1 MVQVTGSRWPRPS
14 YSLLVTGLAR
24 VTLDR
29 VVQESPFPV
38 GEVTQIEVPLVE
50 AEGPLQSRMVTFKEK
65 AMELLELLEGSRP
78 AVRRIKVGKMQ
89 GCDIK
94 SSGVAGQPA
103 SPSLGRHCCLCGQ
116 NFLCGEVGHSQLD
129 IPEREVWIIF
139 LYSPL
144 SDKSGLKRHILCWR
158 DNWRDTQREGKRE

>member
-1 MVQVTGSRWPRPS
+1 MKKKIQYDWKYLCRVGCAAAVVQVTGSRWPRPS

-38 GEVTQIEVPLVE
+38 GEVTQIEVPLMD

-89 GCDIK
+89 GCDQIFR
-94 SSGVAGQPA
+94 GCWTACQPI
-103 SPSLGRHCCLCGQ
+103 SWLTL
-116 NFLCGEVGHSQLD
+116 L
-129 IPEREVWIIF
+129 
-139 LYSPL
+139 PL
-144 SDKSGLKRHILCWR
+144 WSKLPMWR
-158 DNWRDTQREGKRE
+158 SWTYLTQYP